1 MSEIILLTQEG
12 YNEKDAEL
20 DNLIKVERPAAI
32 EAVRVAR
39 EFGDLSENAEY
50 DAAKDRQGR
59 VESRIQELEY
69 LLAHAKIISDGEGA
83 TNVIGVGST
92 VTLLDL
98 DFDEESEFLIVSTV
112 EADFFAGKISN
123 QSLLGKAL
131 LGKKAGDVVEVTA
144 PAGKMSFRIIKTGR

>member
-69 LLAHAKIISDGEGA
+69 LLAHAKIISDGEEFCCNQMKS
-83 TNVIGVGST
+83 TNGGNPMPY
-92 VTLLDL
+92 DCFG
-98 DFDEESEFLIVSTV
+98 FDDAYEMFFLSI
-112 EADFFAGKISN
+112 
-123 QSLLGKAL
+123 Q
-131 LGKKAGDVVEVTA
+131 
-144 PAGKMSFRIIKTGR
+144 